1 MNLVADDHITETGNL
16 NKQFALPRDFGKQHL
31 ANNPPSRLSKDQLA
45 AVLDAESDN
54 ARNAHFSVPPA
65 EPPPPPPEKTLAG
78 GVLKQAA
85 YDLRRFR
92 GAAKGADREL
102 YLDAQSWITA
112 NDFSWPYSFM
122 NVCTLLNL
130 CPEVVRAELLSDA
143 SLGSFRYWIRRAG
156 RLSRK
161 LGTSL
166 VRVFASSLN
175 GAHLGEAGLDSGQT
189 DVPFRCLATD
199 A

>member
-1 MNLVADDHITETGNL
+1 MMNLVADDRITETDNL
-16 NKQFALPRDFGKQHL
+16 NKQFVFSRDFGRQHP
-31 ANNPPSRLSKDQLA
+31 ANKPPSRLSRDHLA

-54 ARNAHFSVPPA
+54 ARNAHFSVLPP
-65 EPPPPPPEKTLAG
+65 EPSSPPPEKTLAG
-78 GVLKQAA
+78 GVLNQAA

-102 YLDAQSWITA
+102 YLDAHSWITA

-143 SLGSFRYWIRRAG
+143 SLGSFHYWMRRAG
-156 RLSRK
+156 RVSRK
-161 LGTSL
+161 LRTSL
-166 VRVFASSLN
+166 VRAFANSE
-175 GAHLGEAGLDSGQT
+175 GAKDGQ
-189 DVPFRCLATD
+189 LAPCI
-199 A
+199 